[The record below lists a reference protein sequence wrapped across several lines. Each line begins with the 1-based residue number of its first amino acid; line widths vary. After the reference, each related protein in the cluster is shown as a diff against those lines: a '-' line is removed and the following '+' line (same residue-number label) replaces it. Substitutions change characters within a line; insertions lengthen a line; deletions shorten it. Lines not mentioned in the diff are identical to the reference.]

1 MPSRPAG
8 RERVDGVLLLNKPVG
23 LTSNTALQKA
33 KRLLNAQKAGHTG
46 TLDPFAGGLL
56 PLCYGEATKFSH
68 YLLEANK
75 TYHAVMQLG
84 VTTTTGDPEGEVMET
99 RPVTVSAENVRAVLP
114 RFLGEIAQIPPMHS
128 ALKHQ
133 GRPLYEYA
141 RAGIE
146 IDRPPRRI
154 TIYALEL
161 TECALPRVC
170 FTVQCSSGTYIRTL
184 AQDIGAALGCGAYLT
199 ALTRTAS
206 GVFNLANAYPLE
218 ALETMNLAERA
229 ALLLPSDCLVQHLPE
244 IHLDDARR
252 VALCQGRRFATE
264 FAAADLA
271 RVYDSKHHFLG
282 LARIDSDGTLT
293 PHRLISTAAN
303 TGD

>member
-1 MPSRPAG
+1 VSSRPAG
-8 RERVDGVLLLNKPVG
+8 RERVDGILLLNKPVG

-46 TLDPFAGGLL
+46 TLDPFADGLL

-84 VTTTTGDPEGEVMET
+84 VTTTTGDPEGQVMQT
-99 RPVTVSAENVRAVLP
+99 RPVTVNTEDVRAVLP
-114 RFLGEIAQIPPMHS
+114 RFMGEIEQIPPMHS

-146 IDRPPRRI
+146 IERPPRRI
-154 TIYALEL
+154 TIHALDL
-161 TECALPRVC
+161 IECALPEVS
-170 FTVQCSSGTYIRTL
+170 FSVQCSSGTYIRTL

-199 ALTRTAS
+199 ALTRTTS
-206 GVFNLANAYPLE
+206 GGFSLANACTLE
-218 ALETMNLAERA
+218 MLETMSPAQRIA
-229 ALLLPSDCLVQHLPE
+229 TLLPSDCLVLHLPE
-244 IHLDDARR
+244 IQLDAAGCI
-252 VALCQGRRFATE
+252 ALCQGRSFATE
-264 FAAADLA
+264 LPATELG
-271 RVYDSKHHFLG
+271 RVYRNHHFLG
-282 LARIDSDGTLT
+282 LAHIAPTGVIT
-293 PHRLISTAAN
+293 PHRLIN
-303 TGD
+303 TVALT